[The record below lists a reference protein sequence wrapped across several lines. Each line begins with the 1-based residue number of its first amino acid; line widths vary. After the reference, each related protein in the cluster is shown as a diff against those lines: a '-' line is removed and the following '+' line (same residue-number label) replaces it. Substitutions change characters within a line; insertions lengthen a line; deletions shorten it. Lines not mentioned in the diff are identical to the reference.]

1 MFTLVLAIIAGI
13 VMIIS
18 VIFMTGKK
26 GNKKSIAS
34 IVCAVSFVFA
44 LTVWLFSSFFN
55 VGPRQVGV
63 KFDPFNGGIQPQ
75 VYQQGIHTK
84 APWQSISTFNTAT
97 QSYNM
102 TQGQNDIVEVVTKE
116 GLNIELSITILYNIL
131 PDKAPLI
138 KNSFGE
144 DGIYQESVVR
154 PAIRSV
160 IRSVLAQ
167 HTAEETYSSGK
178 KAVEDS
184 IFNNLNAILNPRF
197 IQIQAV
203 LLRDVLLPAQLTASI
218 TAKLQAQ
225 QEALAMEFV
234 LQKAEQEKQRKVIE
248 AEGIAEANKVIA
260 GSLTES
266 YLHWY
271 WLDKLDKS
279 ASVIYVPTEGGLPLF
294 KDINQTK

>member
-1 MFTLVLAIIAGI
+1 
-13 VMIIS
+13 
-18 VIFMTGKK
+18 MTE
-26 GNKKSIAS
+26 
-34 IVCAVSFVFA
+34 
-44 LTVWLFSSFFN
+44 
-55 VGPRQVGV
+55 
-63 KFDPFNGGIQPQ
+63 
-75 VYQQGIHTK
+75 
-84 APWQSISTFNTAT
+84 
-97 QSYNM
+97 
-102 TQGQNDIVEVVTKE
+102 GQNDLVEAVTKE
-116 GLNIELSITILYNIL
+116 GLNLELSITILYNIL

-138 KNSFGE
+138 KNNFGE

-167 HTAEETYSSGK
+167 HTAEETYSSEK
-178 KAVEDS
+178 KAVEDQ
-184 IFNNLNAILNPRF
+184 IFSELNAILNPRF

-203 LLRDVLLPAQLTASI
+203 LLRDVLLPAQLTSSI

-260 GSLTES
+260 GSLTEA
-266 YLHWY
+266 YLHWF
-271 WLDKLDKS
+271 WLDKLEKS

-294 KDINQTK
+294 KDIDQVAK